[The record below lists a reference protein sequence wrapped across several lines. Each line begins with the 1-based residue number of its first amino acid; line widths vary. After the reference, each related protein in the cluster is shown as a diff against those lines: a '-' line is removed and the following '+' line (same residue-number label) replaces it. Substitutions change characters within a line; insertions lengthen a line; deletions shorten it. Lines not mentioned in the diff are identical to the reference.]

1 MTIAT
6 YIAMPVL
13 AVMQVSA
20 AIAQDEKLKAFN
32 LHGQVFELNLDDS
45 IERPIVGAVIEIW
58 SGEEFITSIESGSK
72 GKYKINLVYYPIYHL
87 KFGKSPYIT
96 KVIEINA
103 KGFTRAAEF
112 GVVNLDLDV
121 SIFKDQNFLGLGFMS
136 YTPVAKASFNKSKG
150 VILWDDK
157 YSKQMNGRIQGVLEA
172 NGK

>member
-1 MTIAT
+1 MNIAK
-6 YIAMPVL
+6 YVAMPML

-20 AIAQDEKLKAFN
+20 VVAQDEKLKAFN

-45 IERPIVGAVIEIW
+45 IERPLVGAVIEIW

-72 GKYKINLVYYPIYHL
+72 GKYKINLVYYPIYHI
-87 KFGKSPYIT
+87 KFGKSPFIT

-121 SIFKDQNFLGLGFMS
+121 SIFKDQNYLGLGFMS
-136 YTPVAKASFNKSKG
+136 KASFNKSKG
-150 VILWDDK
+150 IILWDDK